1 MSTAHE
7 VIIAKHCGMNCLG
20 ISLVT
25 NAAVFSEEPESNV
38 SHEEVLVVGKKR
50 APDVENLVS
59 CIVKKLNEYWIAV
72 LNCTNIFNIKENN
85 MS

>member
-1 MSTAHE
+1 MVGMSTAHE

-25 NAAVFSEEPESNV
+25 NAAVFSEEPESSV

-59 CIVKKLNEYWIAV
+59 CIVKKLNEY
-72 LNCTNIFNIKENN
+72 
-85 MS
+85 